1 MLAKRIIACLDVKGG
16 RVVKGKNFIGLK
28 DAGKPAELARRY
40 AREGAD
46 EIVFLD
52 ISASSE
58 KRKTRRKWVAEV
70 AAGLDIPFTVGG
82 GISSVSDV
90 REILSLG
97 ADKIALNTAALNRP
111 ALISEVAAVFGSQC
125 VVMAIDA
132 KRAGNGWQAYAY
144 GGTRQTGRDAV
155 EWAEECAALGAGEIL
170 ATSID
175 RDGTGKGFDCG
186 LTKAIALR
194 AKIPVIASGGAGRMD
209 DFTQALTSGK
219 ADAVLAAGVFHRK
232 EIGIGA
238 LKRFMRSKGIL
249 VRG

>member
-16 RVVKGKNFIGLK
+16 RVVKGRNFTGLK
-28 DAGKPAELARRY
+28 DAGEPAELARRY
-40 AREGAD
+40 ACEGAD

-58 KRKTRRKWVAEV
+58 KRGTRRKWVAEV

-82 GISSVSDV
+82 GISSVNDV

-97 ADKIALNTAALNRP
+97 ADKIALNSAALNRP

-125 VVMAIDA
+125 VVVAIDA
-132 KRAGNGWQAYAY
+132 KRAGKGWQACAY
-144 GGTRQTGRDAV
+144 GGSRETGRDAV
-155 EWAEECAALGAGEIL
+155 EWAEECAGLGAGEIL

-175 RDGTGKGFDCG
+175 RDGTGKGFDCE
-186 LTKAIALR
+186 LTEAIA
-194 AKIPVIASGGAGRMD
+194 AKVGIPVIASGGAGGMD
-209 DFTQALTSGK
+209 DFAQVLEKGG

-232 EIGIGA
+232 EIVIGT
-238 LKRFMRSKGIL
+238 LKRFLIAKGIL
-249 VRG
+249 VRK